1 MVKLYNDYP
10 SCADKAKRLFEEI
23 KENIYKGNVGLV
35 GKQDTDYR
43 CCCKYEPGKFYF
55 SVKYWYMNWL

>member
-10 SCADKAKRLFEEI
+10 SCDDKAKRLFEEI

-43 CCCKYEPGKFYF
+43 CCCKYEAGKVCV
-55 SVKYWYMNWL
+55 SI

>member
-10 SCADKAKRLFEEI
+10 SCDDKAKRLFEEI

-43 CCCKYEPGKFYF
+43 CCCKYEQGKVYI
-55 SVKYWYMNWL
+55 SIQGKW